1 MVRLWMMTLSRTFDH
16 RAIDG
21 VPAARSNDRNRDLQP
36 S

>member
-1 MVRLWMMTLSRTFDH
+1 MVRRSMTARSRTFDH